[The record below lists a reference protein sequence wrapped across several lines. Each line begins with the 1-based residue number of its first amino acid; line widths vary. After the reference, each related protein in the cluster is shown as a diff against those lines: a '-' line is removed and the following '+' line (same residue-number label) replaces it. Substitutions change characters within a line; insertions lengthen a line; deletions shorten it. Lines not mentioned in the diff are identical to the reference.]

1 MSSERI
7 RQLLTQLRKELDV
20 ADIDAE
26 TRTLMSELDA
36 DIRKTLDAHP
46 NPVDAL
52 IDRAEAVGV
61 NFALR
66 HGVADRILREIIE
79 TLAKI
84 GV

>member
-1 MSSERI
+1 
-7 RQLLTQLRKELDV
+7 
-20 ADIDAE
+20 
-26 TRTLMSELDA
+26 
-36 DIRKTLDAHP
+36 
-46 NPVDAL
+46 
-52 IDRAEAVGV
+52 V